1 MASQSVFPQF
11 VTIRHSFAKHFV
23 GRNPIL
29 TLPSC
34 LLWILSMQRLGVAV
48 GLVDVVDL
56 TLGSRSSC
64 RCLNQWRNFS
74 LPFHALVAEEDRVCT
89 IQSAKVEGEICKVV
103 SPSYIHDFPIFLHFF
118 DLLCRHCL
126 VLNSPIGSSQE
137 KEESWWSHD
146 AWLQQMSRQSTE
158 LLIYQWDDVSRQ
170 KRRSTH
176 YFSVKCS
183 MNHIIRVIGKN
194 KMINWFS
201 PQAVCSSTFCS
212 ERRWKLL
219 SWSFKRRSRAW
230 AMRYDAVSIIC
241 GKIRPS
247 WLNIAS
253 FLPDFQTDF
262 SLIQKWKGKRFRHF
276 GVGSNRHQCFSKYV
290 YM

>member
-1 MASQSVFPQF
+1 
-11 VTIRHSFAKHFV
+11 
-23 GRNPIL
+23 
-29 TLPSC
+29 
-34 LLWILSMQRLGVAV
+34 
-48 GLVDVVDL
+48 
-56 TLGSRSSC
+56 
-64 RCLNQWRNFS
+64 
-74 LPFHALVAEEDRVCT
+74 
-89 IQSAKVEGEICKVV
+89 
-103 SPSYIHDFPIFLHFF
+103 
-118 DLLCRHCL
+118 
-126 VLNSPIGSSQE
+126 
-137 KEESWWSHD
+137 
-146 AWLQQMSRQSTE
+146 
-158 LLIYQWDDVSRQ
+158 
-170 KRRSTH
+170 
-176 YFSVKCS
+176 
-183 MNHIIRVIGKN
+183 MNHIIRVLGKS

-276 GVGSNRHQCFSKYV
+276 GVGSNRHQCLSFLQVYVHVDNFPMQLLWLWQIKMNAEQAASKAPFGFGNLKSCLFDFSTEPCRHSWCPSWPARPRFFLREAHLKIQFHRIPWAFWAFADSTKSWMWLLRIV
-290 YM
+290 NVL

>member
-1 MASQSVFPQF
+1 
-11 VTIRHSFAKHFV
+11 
-23 GRNPIL
+23 
-29 TLPSC
+29 
-34 LLWILSMQRLGVAV
+34 
-48 GLVDVVDL
+48 
-56 TLGSRSSC
+56 
-64 RCLNQWRNFS
+64 
-74 LPFHALVAEEDRVCT
+74 
-89 IQSAKVEGEICKVV
+89 
-103 SPSYIHDFPIFLHFF
+103 
-118 DLLCRHCL
+118 
-126 VLNSPIGSSQE
+126 
-137 KEESWWSHD
+137 
-146 AWLQQMSRQSTE
+146 
-158 LLIYQWDDVSRQ
+158 
-170 KRRSTH
+170 
-176 YFSVKCS
+176 
-183 MNHIIRVIGKN
+183 MNHIIRVLGKS

-276 GVGSNRHQCFSKYV
+276 GVGSNRHQCFSKYMWHV
-290 YM
+290 GPTFRCNCCVADQNECRTSCVKGSVWVWKIWKRCLFDFSTEPCRHSWCPSWPARPRFFLREAHLKIQFHRIPWAFWAFADSTKSWMWLLRIVNVL